1 MQLILLVFQYG
12 YVTLGIG
19 SARSSSGAWG
29 AARMSAQTG
38 QEAGHMRKT
47 EQAHTPFSARAALT
61 AALILGLLLVGVI
74 WMRQNDLRAKND
86 ALEAQL
92 VAAKEVQA
100 QLKEELAAPFD
111 EEYVKR
117 VARRKLG
124 YCMPGEIIYF
134 NDLDE

>member
-1 MQLILLVFQYG
+1 
-12 YVTLGIG
+12 
-19 SARSSSGAWG
+19 
-29 AARMSAQTG
+29 
-38 QEAGHMRKT
+38 MRKT

-92 VAAKEVQA
+92 VAAKEA

>member
-1 MQLILLVFQYG
+1 
-12 YVTLGIG
+12 
-19 SARSSSGAWG
+19 
-29 AARMSAQTG
+29 
-38 QEAGHMRKT
+38 MRRT

-74 WMRQNDLRAKND
+74 WMRQ
-86 ALEAQL
+86 
-92 VAAKEVQA
+92 
-100 QLKEELAAPFD
+100 KEELDAPFD
-111 EEYVKR
+111 EAYVKR

>member
-1 MQLILLVFQYG
+1 
-12 YVTLGIG
+12 
-19 SARSSSGAWG
+19 
-29 AARMSAQTG
+29 
-38 QEAGHMRKT
+38 MRKT
-47 EQAHTPFSARAALT
+47 EPAHTPFSARAALT

-92 VAAKEVQA
+92 AAAKEVQA
-100 QLKEELAAPFD
+100 ALKEELAAPFD